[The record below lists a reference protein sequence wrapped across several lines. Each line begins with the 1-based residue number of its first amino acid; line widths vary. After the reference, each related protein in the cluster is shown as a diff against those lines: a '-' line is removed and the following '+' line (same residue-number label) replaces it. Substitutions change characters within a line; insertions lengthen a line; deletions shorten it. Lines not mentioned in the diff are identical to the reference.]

1 MFSFQK
7 PRPEAEKRYSLLIVF
22 NDGSELYKY
31 YSHSPLVIAEWGRG
45 MRKMFESDIKQM
57 FVFDNTL
64 GIKTKE
70 LKHKNSIS
78 GGSNVY

>member
-31 YSHSPLVIAEWGRG
+31 YSHSPLVITELGRG

-70 LKHKNSIS
+70 LKQKKHFRRF
-78 GGSNVY
+78 

>member
-1 MFSFQK
+1 MFPFQK
-7 PRPEAEKRYSLLIVF
+7 PRSEAEKRYSLLVIF

-31 YSHSPLVIAEWGRG
+31 YSHSPLMIADWGRS
-45 MRKMFESDIKQM
+45 MRKMFGSDIKQM

-70 LKHKNSIS
+70 LKQKNGDRNS
-78 GGSNVY
+78 

>member
-1 MFSFQK
+1 MFPFQK

-31 YSHSPLVIAEWGRG
+31 YSHSPLMIIEQGRV
-45 MRKMFESDIKQM
+45 MRKMFGADIKQM

-70 LKHKNSIS
+70 LKQKNGDRNS
-78 GGSNVY
+78 

>member
-7 PRPEAEKRYSLLIVF
+7 PRPEAEKRYSLLVIL
-22 NDGSELYKY
+22 NDGSELYRY
-31 YSHSPLVIAEWGRG
+31 YSHSPLVIINFGREF
-45 MRKMFESDIKQM
+45 RKEFGNDIQQM

-70 LKHKNSIS
+70 LKQKN
-78 GGSNVY
+78 NNKNN

>member
-7 PRPEAEKRYSLLIVF
+7 PRLEAEKRYSLLIVF

-31 YSHSPLVIAEWGRG
+31 YSHSPLMIADQGRN
-45 MRKMFESDIKQM
+45 MRKMFGADIKQM

-70 LKHKNSIS
+70 LKQKNGDRNS
-78 GGSNVY
+78 